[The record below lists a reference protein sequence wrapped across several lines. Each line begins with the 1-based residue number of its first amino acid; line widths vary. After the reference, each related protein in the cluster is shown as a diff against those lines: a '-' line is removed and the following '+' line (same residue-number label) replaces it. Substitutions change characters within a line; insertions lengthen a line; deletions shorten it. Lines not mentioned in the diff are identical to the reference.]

1 MNRVFALPIT
11 IAASL
16 FALAFTFTLA
26 HAQDGQEEERGGI
39 FGTIMVGGMYQTG
52 KPGLL
57 STDNSDR
64 KTLTSLGDSDKSD
77 DGFQAMVMGEIG
89 YRFDETGTEVSM
101 GFMDGMPGLTLAQE
115 VDGLGLFSL
124 SGGWGREDVWK
135 DPYVTG
141 KARRKTDMDVMEFS
155 VAWEDIMETPFM
167 VGYTF
172 TNIDVDKD
180 LAGIRHKDLRR
191 DGNVHTLELGSPL
204 FMGEQNSV
212 FANLAC
218 AIGDMDGR
226 SNSYTG
232 WNLGFTHMLDME
244 GWSLET
250 TVAAGRRDYDE
261 KHPDF
266 NRTRDEKEYTIGTEY
281 TLYRPFGMENYF
293 VSVFAFHT
301 RVDAN
306 INFFDSDDTTTGM
319 AIGYSF

>member
-1 MNRVFALPIT
+1 MKQMLAFLVI
-11 IAASL
+11 IAGSL
-16 FALAFTFTLA
+16 FALAFTSTMVQA
-26 HAQDGQEEERGGI
+26 QEEEKEGGV

-64 KTLTSLGDSDKSD
+64 KTLASLDDSDKSD
-77 DGFQAMVMGEIG
+77 SEFQAMVMGEIG
-89 YRFDETGTEVSM
+89 YRFAETGTEVSI
-101 GFMDGMPGLTLAQE
+101 GAMDGMPGLTLAQE
-115 VDGLGLFSL
+115 VAGLGVFSL
-124 SGGWGREDVWK
+124 SGGWGSEDVWK

-141 KARRKTDMDVMEFS
+141 TARQKTDMDVMEFS
-155 VAWEDIMETPFM
+155 FAWEDILESPFM
-167 VGYTF
+167 VGYTL
-172 TNIDVDKD
+172 TNVDVDKD

-191 DGNVHTLELGSPL
+191 DGNVHTLEAGSLL
-204 FMGEQNSV
+204 FTGEKNSV
-212 FANLAC
+212 AGNLAY
-218 AIGDMDGR
+218 AIGDMEGK

-232 WNLGFTHMLDME
+232 WHLGLTHMLDMG

-250 TVAAGRRDYDE
+250 TVAAGKRDYDG

-266 NRTRDEKEYTIGTEY
+266 NRTRDEKEYTIGTQY
-281 TLYRPFGMENYF
+281 TLFAPFDMENYF
-293 VSVFAFHT
+293 VSVFASYT